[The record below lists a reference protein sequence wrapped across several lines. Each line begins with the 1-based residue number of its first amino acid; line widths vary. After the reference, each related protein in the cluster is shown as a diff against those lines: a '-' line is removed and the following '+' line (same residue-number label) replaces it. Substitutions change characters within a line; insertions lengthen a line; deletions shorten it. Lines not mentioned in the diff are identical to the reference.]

1 MQEEPLALFIDYENL
16 AIGAREQLRG
26 LQFRLDP
33 VMDVLAERGR
43 VVYRRAYGDWTL
55 FADDRRALTDHNVE
69 LLDIPQ
75 RSGTVRK
82 NAADI
87 KLAVDAIEL
96 CYERPYIT
104 TFVLGTGDSDFT
116 PLVHKLRELN
126 RSVIGFGI
134 AAATSRLLPPAC
146 DEFFFYERLIDSE
159 LPRESGGNGS
169 PRAAA
174 SSTTDLERL
183 VARTLAGLA
192 QSASGPVFASTLKRA
207 ILRKDPTF
215 SEADF
220 GFRGF
225 GELLANLADRGT
237 VVLSEG
243 AAHGD
248 PEVGF
253 PESTKDETEA
263 FTLLEEVVAAEGP
276 VRLTGLKDMIRKRS
290 PDFTEKRF
298 GYGSFMQ
305 FCKAAGSRG
314 LVVME
319 RDPES
324 DDWVLQSP

>member
-16 AIGAREQLRG
+16 AIGAREQLHG
-26 LQFRLDP
+26 SQFRLDP

-55 FADDRRALTDHNVE
+55 FAEDRRALTDHNVE

-146 DEFFFYERLIDSE
+146 DEFFFYERLVESE
-159 LPRESGGNGS
+159 LP
-169 PRAAA
+169 AAA
-174 SSTTDLERL
+174 SSDPRTTTSSAGDLERL

-192 QSASGPVFASTLKRA
+192 QSSSGPVFASTLKRA

-225 GELLANLADRGT
+225 GELLANLADHGA

-243 AAHGD
+243 SAHGD
-248 PEVGF
+248 PEVAF

-263 FTLLEEVVAAEGP
+263 FSLLEEVVAAEGP
-276 VRLTGLKDMIRKRS
+276 VRLTGLKDMISKRS
-290 PDFTEKRF
+290 SDFTEKKF
-298 GYGSFMQ
+298 GFGSFMQ
-305 FCKAAGSRG
+305 FCKAARSRG
-314 LVVME
+314 LVEME

-324 DDWVLQSP
+324 DDWVLRTP